1 MKNKI
6 INKIVGWSVILSLAF
21 EATPVWALAKE
32 ETVYG
37 KLNSNGGV
45 NSVTVSEHLSDNG
58 NNKINDKTSLTD
70 INNISGNG
78 SYSKDG
84 DKIVWETNGEDIYYQ
99 GKTDKELPISMNIKY
114 YLDDKE
120 MSVNDM
126 LGKAGKVRIVIDYK
140 NNLENKVLINGKMET
155 LYTPFVVAST
165 TLLSNSNNKNIKVS
179 NGRVIDNGN
188 NSLIITIATPGLYDS
203 LKVNELKDMDKVEIS
218 YDTKDFEL
226 NSIYTVA
233 TSKLLDDSDLNVFD
247 TINDLYSSIDLL
259 QDNMNLLVDSA
270 GKLNDGASKIADG
283 NKALSDGISKIANAY
298 EGYRSEDN
306 KKIKEEL
313 ISLIEKN
320 IKVIIPA
327 LEKDVTEE
335 ATNVIKENKS
345 KLEAGVVEYSIKNTK
360 YIINSELDRIIAS
373 IDVNGLL
380 RDVINEDLINQII
393 NDQSIQSI
401 ITIFNDELN
410 KELETEITKTTKATI
425 GSLENTLQNNMTDEE
440 KMAYVQSIATK
451 YNISIEQAAGIVS
464 EVQNDTINGIKNSI
478 NNSSDQIS
486 KSVSNNVISTINN
499 KDFVNGFVNNYI
511 SNVNNRLI
519 EVLGNNENVKAYEQ
533 QLINN
538 IASKIKAEL
547 TKEELIKKY
556 AYLNNYADTLVN
568 TIIDKTASDL
578 ASIYTEEYTIEI
590 VNRVI
595 RKQFSKDNINTE
607 LNKVLK
613 EHENEIEEK
622 LKIIDTNVATLKNSS
637 LLISNGA
644 NELAMGMNAFSEG
657 INKYNT
663 EGIQKISS
671 FVNGDIKDLQKRVQ
685 ALVDLSNSYKTVDD
699 IDPNSTGESRLVFII
714 DAVKKEKKK
723 QYNSEKIVEKKTFGE
738 KIKGLFK

>member
-6 INKIVGWSVILSLAF
+6 INKIVVWSVILSLTF

-37 KLNSNGGV
+37 KLNSNGSV

-165 TLLSNSNNKNIKVS
+165 SLLSNSNNKNIKVS
-179 NGRVIDNGN
+179 NGKVIDNGN

-203 LKVNELKDMDKVEIS
+203 LKVNELKNMDKIEIS

-283 NKALSDGISKIANAY
+283 NKALSDGISKIANVY

-345 KLEAGVVEYSIKNTK
+345 KLEEGVVEYSIKNTK

-373 IDVNGLL
+373 IDINGLL
-380 RDVINEDLINQII
+380 RDIINEDLKNQII

-440 KMAYVQSIATK
+440 KMAYVQNIATK

-464 EVQNDTINGIKNSI
+464 EVQNDTINGIKNGI

-486 KSVSNNVISTINN
+486 KNVSTSVISTINN
-499 KDFVNGFVNNYI
+499 KDFINGFVNNYI

-519 EVLGNNENVKAYEQ
+519 EILGNNENVKAYEQ

-556 AYLNNYADTLVN
+556 AYLSNYADTLVN

-595 RKQFSKDNINTE
+595 SKQFSKDNINTE

-644 NELAMGMNAFSEG
+644 NELATGMRAFSEG

-663 EGIQKISS
+663 EGIQKISG